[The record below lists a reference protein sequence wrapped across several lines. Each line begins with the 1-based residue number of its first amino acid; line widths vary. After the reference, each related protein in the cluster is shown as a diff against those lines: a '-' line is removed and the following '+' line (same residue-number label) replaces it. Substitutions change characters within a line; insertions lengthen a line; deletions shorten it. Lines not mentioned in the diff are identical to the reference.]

1 MKKEKFWTTVKS
13 ISLVLMPIKLKVIL
27 PSLTIV
33 GLMMIEEIT
42 KFNLVTISLI
52 DMKFLNFWERQ
63 LWLSLEML

>member
-13 ISLVLMPIKLKVIL
+13 ISLVLMQIKLKVIL

-52 DMKFLNFWERQ
+52 DMKSLNFWGKAA
-63 LWLSLEML
+63 LAKP

>member
-13 ISLVLMPIKLKVIL
+13 ISLVLMLIKLKVIL

-52 DMKFLNFWERQ
+52 DMK
-63 LWLSLEML
+63 S

>member
-27 PSLTIV
+27 PSLIIV

-52 DMKFLNFWERQ
+52 DMKFLNF
-63 LWLSLEML
+63 LGKAALAKP

>member
-13 ISLVLMPIKLKVIL
+13 ISLVLMQIKLKVIL

-52 DMKFLNFWERQ
+52 DMKFLNFWGKVA
-63 LWLSLEML
+63 LAKP